1 MFYHGRK
8 RFILVV
14 MVMLIMGTTAGC
26 AADTS
31 QAIPDK
37 QETQDRIQIGMTF
50 DSFSIERWQRDRD
63 AFVAK
68 ATKELGAE
76 VNIQNANGD
85 IEEQVNQI
93 DYFIEKN
100 VDVIVVVPI
109 DSDAVT
115 DAIVSGS

>member
-1 MFYHGRK
+1 MFYYGRK
-8 RFILVV
+8 LIILALFIFL
-14 MVMLIMGTTAGC
+14 LLGIGGC

-31 QAIPDK
+31 QVIPDK
-37 QETQDRIQIGMTF
+37 KETQERIQIGMTF
-50 DSFSIERWQRDRD
+50 DSFIIERWQRDRD

-93 DYFIEKN
+93 DYFIEN
-100 VDVIVVVPI
+100 
-109 DSDAVT
+109 
-115 DAIVSGS
+115 